1 MILMKKFKICVVLG
15 IKLELKPKN
24 GEINFFFFRNFNIFF
39 EIRENIKR
47 ERFTTVLNNISI
59 IKAKKSISEIF
70 WQNLESKFGSK
81 TEKK

>member
-47 ERFTTVLNNISI
+47 ERFTIISI